1 MRNFPKAAGCGKQP
15 AQPLFFIMKG
25 GRKRVESQQETHF
38 VKGGHS
44 ALITIN
50 TLTSLKSRATTVD
63 GVLSSRLLYPST
75 KSEKVQDL
83 KCTSIKR
90 KNDIFLPLMTQ

>member
-1 MRNFPKAAGCGKQP
+1 MRNFPKVAGCGKQVERQP

-63 GVLSSRLLYPST
+63 GVFVISPP
-75 KSEKVQDL
+75 
-83 KCTSIKR
+83 
-90 KNDIFLPLMTQ
+90 LPLH